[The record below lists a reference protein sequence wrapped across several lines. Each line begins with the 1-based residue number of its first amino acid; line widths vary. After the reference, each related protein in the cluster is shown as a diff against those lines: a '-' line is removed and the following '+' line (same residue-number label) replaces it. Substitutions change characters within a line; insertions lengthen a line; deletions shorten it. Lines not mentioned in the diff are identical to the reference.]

1 MYYLQVN
8 DVRGDLM
15 DWFNIIKSFYDNQLW
30 TSDQVSDAVT
40 KGKITADQYKLITGN
55 DYVAV

>member
-1 MYYLQVN
+1 
-8 DVRGDLM
+8 M
-15 DWFNIIKSFYDNQLW
+15 DWFNIIKGFYDNHLW
-30 TSDQVSDAVT
+30 TSDQVGVAVT

>member
-1 MYYLQVN
+1 MYYLPVN

-30 TSDQVSDAVT
+30 TSDQVGAAVT

>member
-1 MYYLQVN
+1 
-8 DVRGDLM
+8 M
-15 DWFNIIKSFYDNQLW
+15 DWFTMIKGFYDKNLW
-30 TSDQVSDAVT
+30 TKEQVGAAVT